1 MKAEQRYSFT
11 GSSNFDLNN
20 IELSPTGLALFDT
33 KTGVGGVDY
42 MPYDGATVT
51 IASGLVG
58 LDPNVKDFETSLN
71 NKAYYLVTDTVYT
84 EADKDTIISL
94 ATSVSMSL
102 SGGRYVGTFV
112 FSNPSNYEYLY
123 LIWDIRDNLSTGS
136 GSYSGKAATKYI
148 NVDFGS
154 NKGKAGISHTVGGN
168 PCRFMLEYNGA
179 IVSDTGYIGLNSVAN
194 YNALI
199 AKGIDP
205 DDIKLHTPLN
215 GLVNNGSAT
224 IRFKK
229 HLDMADAV
237 LTVYAP
243 LNSSSWTVSRVMPS
257 LSTFYIDI
265 TNGTLANVCSQTPND
280 QKWHDGPLTLPSYG
294 DRIYDDADGDT
305 LYDGGNAY
313 HIMNPTSLGAPPVSG
328 GKYIGIRTDGVVI
341 SYGECDCASIAV
353 PTVNQVDLDFVIGRE
368 VDIILSATNSPTS
381 WAIDGACETFELTGG
396 TKGSIFSVTFCDTTI
411 KNVSVNAGST
421 VRVSATAATLSFG
434 SGTATSISVDDSF
447 YLPNGLSLN
456 STTGRLSGTPIEAC
470 SFDVDLIATNCFGS
484 SSPTTVTITVA
495 TGIQLTPFAMDV
507 ENVSASGATAC
518 LISPT
523 YSMMYHNG
531 IGDVPTLGDTI
542 YVDYKGI
549 DVLMGGSR
557 WYNVDG
563 SLDSI
568 KVCETGKVCDTHT
581 C

>member
-1 MKAEQRYSFT
+1 MKSEQRYSFT
-11 GSSNFDLNN
+11 GSANFDLNN

-58 LDPNVKDFETSLN
+58 LDPGVKDFETSLN

-84 EADKDTIISL
+84 EADRDTILSL
-94 ATSVSMSL
+94 ATPVTMSL

-112 FSNPSNYEYLY
+112 FNNPSNYEYLY
-123 LIWDIRDNLSTGS
+123 LIWDLRDNLSTGS
-136 GSYSGKAATKYI
+136 GSYSGKASTKYI
-148 NVDFGS
+148 NVDFGD
-154 NKGKAGISHTVGGN
+154 NKGRAGITHTVGGN
-168 PCRFMLEYNGA
+168 PVRFVLEYNGA
-179 IVSDTGYIGLNSVAN
+179 VVSDTGYIGLNSVAN
-194 YNALI
+194 YNSLI

-205 DDIKLHTPLN
+205 DDIKLQTPLD

-224 IRFKK
+224 MRFKK
-229 HLDMADAV
+229 HLDLADAV
-237 LTVYAP
+237 LTVYTP
-243 LNSSSWTVSRVMPS
+243 LNSSSWTVSRVLPS
-257 LSTFYIDI
+257 LSTFYLDI

-280 QKWHDGPLTLPSYG
+280 QKWHDGSATLPTYG

-313 HIMNPTSLGAPPVSG
+313 HLMNATSLGAPPVSG

-341 SYGECDCASIAV
+341 SYGECDCADLVA
-353 PTVNQVDLDFVIGRE
+353 PTVDQDDLDFVIGQP
-368 VDIILSATNSPTS
+368 VDIVLSATDNPTS
-381 WAIDGACETFELTGG
+381 WAIDGTCEIFELTGG
-396 TKGSIFSVTFCDTTI
+396 TKGSIYSVTFCDTTT

-421 VRVSATAATLSFG
+421 TRVNATAATLSFG
-434 SGTATSISVDDSF
+434 DGSATSISVDNSF
-447 YLPNGLSLN
+447 YLPSGLTLN
-456 STTGRLSGTPIEAC
+456 ETTGRLSGTPTDPC
-470 SFDVDLIATNCFGS
+470 SYSVDLIATNCFGS
-484 SSPTTVTITVA
+484 SSPTTVVMTVA

-507 ENVSASGATAC
+507 ENVSADGTTAC
-518 LISPT
+518 AITPT
-523 YSMMYHNG
+523 YSMMYHDG
-531 IGDVPTLGDTI
+531 IGDTPALGDTVYI
-542 YVDYKGI
+542 DYKGTEK
-549 DVLMGGSR
+549 LMGGSR

-563 SLDSI
+563 SAISI